1 MGLFGLTFQKQEPRE
16 RPCKYQEQTQHDV
29 DRLAKNQEGI
39 IDKFDDIEKRL
50 QDGNK
55 VHAEFRQKTGYM
67 ERDFVKLGTTV
78 DSIDRKVD
86 EILLKPSKKWE
97 KTSDNVLNYIVIA
110 ILGAV
115 VGMIFLKAGLPI

>member
-16 RPCKYQEQTQHDV
+16 RPCKYQEQTQNDV

-39 IDKFDDIEKRL
+39 IDKIDDIEKRL

-55 VHAEFRQKTGYM
+55 VYAEFRQKTDYM